1 MGMMVAAR
9 RIDGQAGEV
18 RYEFGF
24 DNKFDRVLTIDP
36 RTLEARIEDG
46 DFNAAASAIT
56 AKIVNAW
63 RSGGEFPQRMMFAS

>member
-9 RIDGQAGEV
+9 RVEARGDEV

-24 DNKFDRVLTIDP
+24 EDRFDRVLTIDL
-36 RTLEARIEDG
+36 RTLEARVEDG

-56 AKIVNAW
+56 ANIVNA
-63 RSGGEFPQRMMFAS
+63 